1 LDTGF
6 SHLLAEESAM
16 RHTLVR
22 AAQGLTAAAALFT
35 VLWACGAPPTR
46 PSTIDL
52 NGTWEGTIQPPPEPG
67 LSARLVITGDSD
79 TPIPTLIIGD
89 TVYEPSRSPAS
100 FQTFSDFILYV
111 RNGQTL
117 VTLSGQVSPDRRYVS
132 GQISGLAPG
141 ARHFTFD
148 RR

>member
-1 LDTGF
+1 
-6 SHLLAEESAM
+6 M

-46 PSTIDL
+46 PSTIDVT
-52 NGTWEGTIQPPPEPG
+52 GTWEGTIQPPPEPR
-67 LSARLVITGDSD
+67 LSARLVIAGDAD
-79 TPIPTLIIGD
+79 APVPTLTIDETI
-89 TVYEPSRSPAS
+89 YEPSRSPGS
-100 FQTFSDFILYV
+100 VHTGTDFVLNV

-117 VTLSGQVSPDRRYVS
+117 LTLTGQISPDRRFLS
-132 GQISGLAPG
+132 GQLAGLSPSP
-141 ARHFTFD
+141 RYFTFD